1 MIKKYSYLNNLFKS
15 PIFYITLITSIFFA
29 YIIIFANVTG
39 DWRHFID
46 SEIVWPYNVLLILSN
61 KQIDFS
67 AYGFFYFIIELI
79 FFQIL
84 DLIGFLKTTN
94 IGELNNSQNFSEKL
108 ENLVFAGRWFNIAV
122 IYLSIL
128 ITYLIFNNLIK
139 NSKLAFLL
147 VLIFM
152 ITPGMIQAI
161 SYARVDI
168 LSSTLFFISYFFLI
182 KFTEKK
188 NSIFF
193 ILFIIFFFLS
203 VFTKVQSYLFL
214 FALLISSSYFLDYQ
228 NNISK
233 DKKIDFWIK
242 ILILVFILYC
252 LFYPLIFHRHAKF
265 SLIFLYSQLVM
276 LSVYLYFVF
285 KDYKSI
291 LDKNIIYISYTFII
305 ILIFIFIINNL
316 SYMYLHAA
324 RLTFFEPMEMRMYLS
339 SDGGLKGADVITLD
353 IKKNLIYFF
362 TLFKKLFNNIDYV
375 IVSTITKFNSNTLL
389 IGLNIIIVFYYYFF
403 KKIKKDIFLLIPV
416 LCFLLINCINH
427 MRGQPIQLYLT
438 FSEFFLFIPICI
450 YLNKADL
457 KIKKLII
464 IFLVLI
470 LTLPPLVNSHEYN
483 QKRYVKNNNLN
494 IWCPGFLYDYTKKIS
509 QKQIKKICN

>member
-1 MIKKYSYLNNLFKS
+1 MIKKSSYLSILFKS
-15 PIFYITLITSIFFA
+15 PIFYIALITSIFFA
-29 YIIIFANVTG
+29 YIVIFANVTG

-46 SEIVWPYNVLLILSN
+46 SEIVWPYNVLLILSE

-67 AYGFFYFIIELI
+67 AYGFFYFIIELK

-84 DLIGFLKTTN
+84 DLIGFLKTTS
-94 IGELNNSQNFSEKL
+94 IEELNNSQNFSEKL
-108 ENLVFAGRWFNIAV
+108 ENLVFAGRWFNIAI
-122 IYLSIL
+122 IYSAIL
-128 ITYLIFNNLIK
+128 IAYLIFNNLIK

-152 ITPGMIQAI
+152 ITPGMIQQI

-214 FALLISSSYFLDYQ
+214 FALLISSSYFLDYK
-228 NNISK
+228 NNILK

-242 ILILVFILYC
+242 ILFLIFILYC

-265 SLIFLYSQLVM
+265 SIIFLYSQLAM
-276 LSVYLYFVF
+276 LSTYLYFVF

-291 LDKNIIYISYTFII
+291 FDKNIIYISYTFIL
-305 ILIFIFIINNL
+305 ILIFILIINNL

-324 RLTFFEPMEMRMYLS
+324 RLTFFEPMEIRMYLS
-339 SDGGLKGADVITLD
+339 TDGGLKGADVITLD
-353 IKKNLIYFF
+353 IKKNLIYFIN
-362 TLFKKLFNNIDYV
+362 LFKTLFNNIEYV
-375 IVSTITKFNSNTLL
+375 LISTITKFNSNTLL
-389 IGLNIIIVFYYYFF
+389 ISLNIIIVFYYYFF
-403 KKIKKDIFLLIPV
+403 KKIKKDIFLLFPT
-416 LCFLLINCINH
+416 LCFFLINSINQ

-438 FSEFFLFIPICI
+438 FSEFFLFIPICVYLKKANLKIRKFITI
-450 YLNKADL
+450 YL
-457 KIKKLII
+457 
-464 IFLVLI
+464 VLT
-470 LTLPPLVNSHEYN
+470 LTLPPIVNSHEYN
-483 QKRYVKNNNLN
+483 QKRFIKNNNIN
-494 IWCPGFLYDYTKKIS
+494 IWCPDFLYDYTREIS
-509 QKQIKKICN
+509 QNQIKKVCN